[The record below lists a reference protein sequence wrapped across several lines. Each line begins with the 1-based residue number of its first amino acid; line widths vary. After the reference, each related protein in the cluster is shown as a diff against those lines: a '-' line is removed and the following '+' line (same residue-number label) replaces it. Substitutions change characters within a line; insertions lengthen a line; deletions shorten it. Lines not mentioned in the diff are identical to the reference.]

1 MSGAYGDFLGAF
13 GELFQPITFYSMD
26 KEINGSLTNSTVVC
40 TVPTIVLDDDN
51 NGLWRQSLT
60 GMGKEFLNCVEDTL
74 IYVLTPTSVKAG
86 LYFRHPVTKLTMRV
100 TNPLDRALSG
110 GLIAFKT
117 ESLTGTTDQN
127 NQTLTMQE
135 ALY

>member
-1 MSGAYGDFLGAF
+1 MSGVYGDFLGAF
-13 GELFQPITFYSMD
+13 AELFQPITFYSMD
-26 KEINGSLTNSTVVC
+26 KGVNGSLKNSTIVC
-40 TVPTIVLDDDN
+40 TVPTIVLDDEN

-60 GMGKEFLNCVEDTL
+60 GMGKEFLNCVENTL

-86 LYFRHPVTKLTMRV
+86 LYFRHPTTKLTMRV
-100 TNPLDRALSG
+100 TGPLDRAQTG

-127 NQTLTMQE
+127 NKTLELQG